1 MNMYSMGGLI
11 QQGLG
16 CLMGGSYGSF
26 GNFGNFGGFCDF
38 GNFGNFGNFGSYG
51 MMSMNG
57 SLFTNCF
64 GEPNY
69 DVMAGFAVISSVLGV
84 ANQAITSVKAQKAE
98 YSDNKARIEEIDSKI
113 EELNSTD
120 AADAIDTKY
129 NEDIKTKG
137 KAVTDAQGAVE
148 KLQKKYDAV
157 KDKPETE
164 QTTAEKELIK
174 TFEDKKAEL
183 ERKVKTANKELL
195 KANKA
200 KQDAIKEKK
209 GEIAG
214 EIDDLQKERKKL
226 EKEVAAV
233 DLNKADG
240 NSLTRTSAKKFSTY
254 YDNNGNIDKSKS
266 YTRKD
271 VMTAAHTFRNAVKP
285 EDKLKAAKDYCDVYD
300 NCRDVTNSQLNV
312 YNIAKKYIK
321 ENK

>member
-16 CLMGGSYGSF
+16 CLMGGNYGS
-26 GNFGNFGGFCDF
+26 
-38 GNFGNFGNFGSYG
+38 FGNFGNFGSYG

-69 DVMAGFAVISSVLGV
+69 DAMAGFAVISSVLGV
-84 ANQAITSVKAQKAE
+84 TNQAITSVKAQKAE

-129 NEDIKTKG
+129 NEDIKTKTTALK
-137 KAVTDAQGAVE
+137 KAEQ
-148 KLQKKYDAV
+148 AV
-157 KDKPETE
+157 KNLNDKYVVANNKPEAERTE
-164 QTTAEKELIK
+164 AEKKLIE
-174 TFEDKKAEL
+174 TFAEL
-183 ERKVKTANKELL
+183 ERKVETAKGELQT
-195 KANKA
+195 ANKA

-271 VMTAAHTFRNAVKP
+271 VMAAAHTFRNAVKP